1 MSRPTDVAVAQAQT
15 DRAMLKSRADSLR
28 ASGHKELSQVYYRA
42 YSEFVLPAFTGEENT
57 RGLNLDV
64 RR

>member
-1 MSRPTDVAVAQAQT
+1 MRPDDALLARAQAARVELKAIYLAARAQGAKELADVA
-15 DRAMLKSRADSLR
+15 
-28 ASGHKELSQVYYRA
+28 YRA

-57 RGLNLDV
+57 RGVQTSAV